1 MSVGG
6 RDFRGSAGFL
16 AGVKGSDS
24 MRQSSAQRT
33 EADENSGC
41 ELSAEGILAL
51 IERMERATVKEL
63 AEGFGGREDR
73 IAPLVDRLEKLELAT
88 RVQEGKQ
95 IVYSLSDLGRKA
107 RKYARI
113 AQPDL

>member
-24 MRQSSAQRT
+24 MRPSRAQRADGEESSAP
-33 EADENSGC
+33 EV
-41 ELSAEGILAL
+41 SAEGILAL
-51 IERMERATVKEL
+51 IERMERATVKDL
-63 AEGFGGREDR
+63 AEGFGGKEER
-73 IAPLVDRLEKLELAT
+73 IAPLVDRLEKLELTT
-88 RVQEGKQ
+88 RIQEGRET
-95 IVYSLSDLGRKA
+95 VYRLSDLGRRA